1 MGRGERQLPE
11 VPAGGRRQWGA
22 DRALRPPMRSPGRP
36 EPSRAVQR
44 EFWRLIA
51 SGVTTVEAAEA
62 VGVSWPVGAR
72 WFRHAGGMPPIS
84 LDEPTGRYLSFVERE
99 EIALLRAQQVG
110 VREIARRLRRDP
122 GTISRELRRNAAT
135 RSGKQLYRALV
146 AQWKAQQAAKRP
158 KTAKLVDNERLREYV
173 QQRLA
178 GSVRRPDGTIVT
190 GPQTPVW
197 KGLNKPH
204 RQDRRWSTAWSP
216 EQIANRLEV
225 DFPDDG
231 SMRISHE
238 AIYQSLFIEGRG
250 ALKRELVTCLRTGR
264 ALREPRARSRNK
276 PQGHVTADVV
286 LSERPAEA
294 ADRAVPG
301 HWEGDLIIGTGRS
314 AIGTLVE
321 RSSRSTLLVH
331 LPRLEGWGENPPV
344 KNGPSLG
351 GYGAVAMN
359 AALTASMTKLPE
371 QLRKTLTW
379 DRGKE
384 LSGHTRFALE
394 TGTKVF
400 FADPHSPWQRPTN
413 ENTNGLLRQYFPK
426 GTDLSRWSAEDLEAV
441 ALAVNNRPRK
451 ILDWKTPAETFE
463 EQLRL
468 LQQSSV
474 ATTD

>member
-1 MGRGERQLPE
+1 M
-11 VPAGGRRQWGA
+11 
-22 DRALRPPMRSPGRP
+22 RAPMRSPGRP

-51 SGVTTVEAAEA
+51 TGITTVQAAEGL
-62 VGVSWPVGAR
+62 GVSAPVGIR
-72 WFRHAGGMPPIS
+72 WFRHAGGMTPLS
-84 LDEPTGRYLSFVERE
+84 LAEPTGRYLSLAERE
-99 EIALLRAQQVG
+99 EIALLKAQDKG
-110 VREIARRLRRDP
+110 VREIARVIGRDP
-122 GTISRELRRNAAT
+122 GTVSRELRRNAAT
-135 RSGKQLYRALV
+135 RGGKPVYRAVV

-158 KTAKLVDNERLREYV
+158 KTAKLVGNERLREYV
-173 QQRLA
+173 QDRLA
-178 GSVRRPDGTIVT
+178 GNVRQPDGRIVV
-190 GPQTPVW
+190 GPKTPPW

-216 EQIANRLEV
+216 EQIAHRLEV
-225 DFPDDG
+225 DFPDDE

-250 ALKRELVTCLRTGR
+250 ALKRELVACLRTGR
-264 ALREPRARSRNK
+264 ALREPRSRSRNK
-276 PQGHVTADVV
+276 PQGHITANVV

-294 ADRAVPG
+294 QDRAVPG
-301 HWEGDLIIGTGRS
+301 HWEGDLIIGTDRS

-331 LPRLEGWGENPPV
+331 LPRMEGWGERPYV
-344 KNGPSLG
+344 KNGRSLG

-359 AALTASMTKLPE
+359 AALTASMTNLPE

-384 LSGHTRFALE
+384 LSGHAQFALE
-394 TGTKVF
+394 TGTRVF

-426 GTDLSRWSAEDLEAV
+426 GTDLSRWSAEELEAV
-441 ALAVNNRPRK
+441 AHALNNRPRK
-451 ILDWKTPAETFE
+451 SLNWKTPAEIFE
-463 EQLRL
+463 EQLRSV
-468 LQQSSV
+468 QQSGV
-474 ATTD
+474 ASTG

>member
-1 MGRGERQLPE
+1 
-11 VPAGGRRQWGA
+11 
-22 DRALRPPMRSPGRP
+22 
-36 EPSRAVQR
+36 
-44 EFWRLIA
+44 
-51 SGVTTVEAAEA
+51 
-62 VGVSWPVGAR
+62 
-72 WFRHAGGMPPIS
+72 MPPIS
-84 LDEPTGRYLSFVERE
+84 LAEPSGRYLTFEERE
-99 EIALLRAQQVG
+99 EIAILRATDKG
-110 VREIARRLRRDP
+110 VREIARALGRDP

-135 RSGKQLYRALV
+135 RAGKQEYRATV

-158 KTAKLVDNERLREYV
+158 KSAKLLGNDPLREYV
-173 QQRLA
+173 QERLA
-178 GSVRRPDGTIVT
+178 GNVRRPDGTVVA
-190 GPQTPVW
+190 GPQAPEW

-204 RQDRRWSTAWSP
+204 RQDRRWAMAWSP
-216 EQIANRLEV
+216 EQISHRLPV
-225 DFPDDG
+225 DFPEDE

-238 AIYQSLFIEGRG
+238 AIYQALFIEGRG

-264 ALREPRARSRNK
+264 ALRAPRARSQNK

-294 ADRAVPG
+294 GDRAAPG

-344 KNGPSLG
+344 KSGPSLG
-351 GYGAVAMN
+351 GYGAIAMN
-359 AALTASMTKLPE
+359 TALTTSMTQLPE

-384 LSGHTRFALE
+384 LSGHAQFALD

-426 GTDLSRWSAEDLEAV
+426 GTDLARWSAEDLEAV
-441 ALAVNNRPRK
+441 ALAINNRPRK
-451 ILDWKTPAETFE
+451 VLGWKTPAEVFG
-463 EQLRL
+463 EQLL
-468 LQQSSV
+468 SIQEAGV
-474 ATTD
+474 ATTG